1 MRGYAGGDGDI
12 HHRVYLYRLLFA
24 LGFLHRAFNNFAVKV
39 VAHGCHMPVL
49 LRPQQ
54 VARAAYFKVPHC
66 YFEACSELGKFAYGA
81 QAFFGNV
88 AQNLVPHKR

>member
-12 HHRVYLYRLLFA
+12 NHRVYLYRLLFA

-66 YFEACSELGKFAYGA
+66 YFEARAELGKFAYGA